1 MTNESSCNLY
11 FYSLTHRPRASSLIT
26 HGWNGSSACWIP
38 DLINNLTFFRH
49 GCVVFMNYSY
59 FSDRINY
66 AEVRTHF
73 RPISDLMTSKLNQLD
88 NDGVRGDQIF
98 MFGFSLGGRIVIE
111 AALSFGYQLIGNID
125 GLVEKNKF

>member
-1 MTNESSCNLY
+1 
-11 FYSLTHRPRASSLIT
+11 
-26 HGWNGSSACWIP
+26 
-38 DLINNLTFFRH
+38 
-49 GCVVFMNYSY
+49 MNYSY
-59 FSDRINY
+59 FSDRMNY

-73 RPISDLMTSKLNQLD
+73 KPISDLMTAKLHQLD

-125 GLVEKNKF
+125 GLWERKKNKF

>member
-1 MTNESSCNLY
+1 
-11 FYSLTHRPRASSLIT
+11 
-26 HGWNGSSACWIP
+26 
-38 DLINNLTFFRH
+38 
-49 GCVVFMNYSY
+49 MNYSY